1 VSPVPVALR
10 NILVVARREYLW
22 RLRSRSFQLA
32 TVVLVVVAAGVAL
45 SPILLRFVNER
56 IAPVDRLGI
65 YVDEAAPT
73 VDVVTA
79 LDRLLNVP
87 DPGAVVAA
95 GGTGVGAGAARRSFV
110 VVAVDDLEAGRADVV
125 AGRLAGVLALERTP
139 DGDLGFVLYS
149 RYLPFDRRTQQIQQA
164 AGTLTIQDRLAR
176 VGIPPGNQAL
186 LFAPAPFE
194 TRPAGP
200 TDARSGSSEQLIG
213 GTVLGFALTILIFM
227 AIVLYGQWVA
237 MSVAEEKSSRVMEI
251 VLAAARPTE
260 LMSGKVVGVGA
271 LGLTQYVLVVAAAL
285 VAIVFQDRIAAAL
298 LGGGGSIDLPSGL
311 SIPLLAAFGVFF
323 VLGFG
328 LYATLYAGVAS
339 LVSRQEDVNQAI
351 GPLMIVA
358 TLGYLIASYA
368 SSGVIPI
375 DSPLV
380 VILSLVPFLSPYI
393 MLSRLALGQVAPW
406 EPVLAVVLLIL
417 SVGGALWVAGRLYAA
432 GVLLYGQRPGLRS
445 LVRAVRAR

>member
-1 VSPVPVALR
+1 MTPVPVTLR
-10 NILVVARREYLW
+10 NVLVVARREYLW

-32 TVVLVVVAAGVAL
+32 TIVLVLVAAGVAL

-56 IAPVDRLGI
+56 VVSGDRLGV
-65 YVDEAAPT
+65 YVGQAAPT

-87 DPGAVVAA
+87 DPGTA
-95 GGTGVGAGAARRSFV
+95 GASDGTAFSEGAARRAFV
-110 VVAVDDLEAGRADVV
+110 VVAVDDLDAGRADVV
-125 AGRLAGVLALERTP
+125 AGRLAGVLALERTAG
-139 DGDLGFVLYS
+139 GDLGFVLYS
-149 RYLPFDRRTQQIQQA
+149 KYLPFERKTQQVQQA
-164 AGTLTIQDRLAR
+164 AGALTIQDRLAR
-176 VGIPPGNQAL
+176 AGIPPGNQAI

-194 TRPAGP
+194 TRPASP
-200 TDARSGSSEQLIG
+200 TDSRTGSTEQLLG

-251 VLAAARPTE
+251 VLAAARPAE

-271 LGLTQYVLVVAAAL
+271 LGLTQYVLVFAAAL

-298 LGGGGSIDLPSGL
+298 LGGRDSIDLPSGL

-339 LVSRQEDVNQAI
+339 LVSRQEDVNQTI
-351 GPLMIVA
+351 GPLTIVA
-358 TLGYLIASYA
+358 ALGYFVASYA
-368 SSGVIPI
+368 SSGIIPI

-380 VILSLVPFLSPYI
+380 VVLSFVPFLSPYI

-406 EPVLAVVLLIL
+406 EPVLALVLLAL

-445 LVRAVRAR
+445 LVRAFRTP